1 MPLAPCVPEEIIP
14 LVVVVVEELCLLLLV
29 SRMLDCQVLSLAR
42 KEGSCG

>member
-14 LVVVVVEELCLLLLV
+14 LVVEELCLLLLV